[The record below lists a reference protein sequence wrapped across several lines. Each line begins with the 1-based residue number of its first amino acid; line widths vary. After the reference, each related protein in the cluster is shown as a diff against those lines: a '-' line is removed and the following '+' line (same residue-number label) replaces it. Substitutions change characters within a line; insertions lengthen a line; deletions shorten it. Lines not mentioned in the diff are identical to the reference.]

1 MFFAVKTQAANTLT
15 HLFLSFTPFLQR
27 KFREAESEDS
37 YFNDEDDDEEIG
49 PLPHEQRAPLQAMSE
64 TTSLLA
70 DVASLE

>member
-1 MFFAVKTQAANTLT
+1 MFFTVKTQAANSLT
-15 HLFLSFTPFLQR
+15 HLSFTPFLQR

-49 PLPHEQRAPLQAMSE
+49 RLPHEQRAPLQAMSE